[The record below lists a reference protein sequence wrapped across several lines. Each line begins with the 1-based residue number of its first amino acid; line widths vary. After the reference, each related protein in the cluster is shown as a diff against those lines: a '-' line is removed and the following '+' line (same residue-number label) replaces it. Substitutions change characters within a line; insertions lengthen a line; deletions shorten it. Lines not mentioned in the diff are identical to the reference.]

1 MSLLNG
7 DRPDPAEEN
16 RKNQDHGA
24 AVNQAFAEDDDD
36 TEYIREVTDTELQHQ
51 TVEMLD
57 NLLSKDFVLSN
68 MSEAEVHEQRWIA
81 RIVKLMVETQ
91 HPHADSMWEGR
102 FRQVA
107 SGRADGH
114 LNTLS
119 EAEKTEILEVVQGF
133 IARVARSREGWQQQE
148 ISKSYAVSERVEKDG
163 DGGGWMNR

>member
-7 DRPDPAEEN
+7 DRADPAEEN
-16 RKNQDHGA
+16 RRNQDHGA
-24 AVNQAFAEDDDD
+24 AVNQAFADDDDD

-57 NLLSKDFVLSN
+57 NMLSKDFVLSN
-68 MSEAEVHEQRWIA
+68 MSDAEVHEQRWIA

-91 HPHADSMWEGR
+91 HPHDDSLWQGR

-107 SGRADGH
+107 SDRADGH

-133 IARVARSREGWQQQE
+133 IARVARSREGWQQEE
-148 ISKSYAVSERVEKDG
+148 ISKSYAVSERRENDA
-163 DGGGWMNR
+163 DDGGWMNR

>member
-107 SGRADGH
+107 SGRSDGH
-114 LNTLS
+114 LSTLS

-133 IARVARSREGWQQQE
+133 IARVARSREGWQQEE

-163 DGGGWMNR
+163 DDGGWITR